1 MSFAEPQRLTWFLA
15 LIGAAG
21 LLGLALWQRRRL
33 VTRLG
38 DPALVAQLRGLV
50 WENGRFLRY
59 LLWFIAAALT
69 IVALAR
75 PQWGVVEEEIEQQ
88 GVQLMIALDISPSM
102 LAEDLQ
108 PNRLRRARQDI
119 ADLLDLLGGDEV
131 GLVLFSGAAFIQ
143 FPLTTDYNT
152 ARSFLDSANPG
163 MISRSG
169 TALGEAIRIAQTGFN
184 EARTSQKVILIMT
197 DGEGHEGDPL
207 AVAAAAVDEGV
218 IIYTVGLGSAEG
230 APIPEFDQR
239 GQPAGFKRD
248 ATGETVISRL
258 DEATLEQIAA
268 VGNGRYF
275 RAEAVGRIAP
285 AIAAE
290 LETLQQQSLASRLE
304 STPIERFQGFLLVA
318 VIALFL
324 LPLVPER
331 RRRLNGA
338 ARVLPL
344 LLVAWLLVGC
354 AGQEAELVAQGN
366 AAFAAADY
374 ETALRAYF
382 DATDAAPDLSEP
394 TYNAAN
400 TYYRQEGL
408 EEAQSLLE
416 RALTK
421 AGGLLAQV
429 GLFNRGNVAY
439 QQQDFGTA
447 VDTYKQALRL
457 NPNDVDAKYN
467 LELALQALQATPPE
481 EPPPQNQEGEEP
493 PPETE
498 QGENQQSGSQDA
510 DPNQDPAQTAQERS
524 DNRDQRQVDPSE
536 QNEAGGEQAQ
546 PEKLT
551 EEQARQLLQAIE
563 QNAETLQEHLQLRLR
578 SGGPAEKDW

>member
-1 MSFAEPQRLTWFLA
+1 MNFAESQRLIWFLVLA
-15 LIGAAG
+15 VAV
-21 LLGLALWQRRRL
+21 LLWVWASWQRRRL
-33 VTRLG
+33 VGRLG
-38 DPALVAQLRGLV
+38 DAVLVGQLWDGV
-50 WENGRFLRY
+50 WENGRFFRY
-59 LLWFIAAALT
+59 LLWFIATALT

-75 PQWGVVEEEIEQQ
+75 PQWGAVEEEIEQQ

-152 ARSFLDSANPG
+152 ARSYLDSANPG

-169 TALGEAIRIAQTGFN
+169 TAVGEAIRVAQTGFN
-184 EARTSQKVILIMT
+184 EARTSQKVILIVT
-197 DGEGHEGDPL
+197 DGEGHEGDP
-207 AVAAAAVDEGV
+207 VAAAAAAADEGV
-218 IIYTVGLGSAEG
+218 VIYTVGLGSAEG
-230 APIPEFDQR
+230 APIPEYDQR
-239 GQPAGFKRD
+239 GQLLGYKLDER
-248 ATGETVISRL
+248 GETVVSRL
-258 DEATLEQIAA
+258 DEGMLEQVAA

-275 RAEAVGRIAP
+275 RTEPVGRIAP

-318 VIALFL
+318 VVALFV

-331 RRRLNGA
+331 RRVV
-338 ARVLPL
+338 ARVVPL
-344 LLVAWLLVGC
+344 LLAAWLLAGC
-354 AGQEAELVAQGN
+354 GGQEAEMVAQGN
-366 AAFAAADY
+366 EAFAAADY

-382 DATDAAPDLSEP
+382 NASDEAPALGEP
-394 TYNAAN
+394 MYNAAN
-400 TYYRQEGL
+400 VYYRQEGL
-408 EEAQSLLE
+408 AEAQSLLE
-416 RALTK
+416 RLQTR
-421 AGGLLAQV
+421 AGGLLAQL

-457 NPNDVDAKYN
+457 NPDDVDAKYN
-467 LELALQALQATPPE
+467 LELAQQALQAATPEP
-481 EPPPQNQEGEEP
+481 PPPQNEEGEEP
-493 PPETE
+493 PPEAE
-498 QGENQQSGSQDA
+498 QGEEQQSGSQDA
-510 DPNQDPAQTAQERS
+510 DPNQDPAETADERS
-524 DNRDQRQVDPSE
+524 ENRDNRQVEPSE
-536 QNEAGGEQAQ
+536 QNEAGGEQAR
-546 PEKLT
+546 PEQLT
-551 EEQARQLLQAIE
+551 AEQARELLRAIE
-563 QNAETLQEHLQLRLR
+563 QNAETLQEHLQLQLR

>member
-1 MSFAEPQRLTWFLA
+1 MRFAEVGYLNFFVA
-15 LIGAAG
+15 LLVAAG
-21 LLGLALWQRRRL
+21 LLAVAVWQRRRL
-33 VTRLG
+33 VARLG
-38 DPALVAQLRGLV
+38 DPLLVAQLRERV
-50 WENGRFLRY
+50 WENGRFFRHF
-59 LLWFIAAALT
+59 LWFIAATLT

-152 ARSFLDSANPG
+152 ARSYLDSVNTG
-163 MISRSG
+163 MISRTG
-169 TALGEAIRIAQTGFN
+169 TALEEAIRIAQTGFN
-184 EARTSQKVILIMT
+184 EARTSQKVILIVT
-197 DGEGHEGDPL
+197 DGEGHEGDP
-207 AVAAAAVDEGV
+207 VAAAAAAADEGV
-218 IIYTVGLGSAEG
+218 VIYTVGLGSAEG
-230 APIPEFDQR
+230 APIPEYDQQ
-239 GQPAGFKRD
+239 GQLLGYKLD
-248 ATGETVISRL
+248 ARGETVISRL
-258 DEATLEQIAA
+258 DEATLEQMAT

-331 RRRLNGA
+331 RRLV

-344 LLVAWLLVGC
+344 LLAAVLLAGC

-366 AAFAAADY
+366 EAFVAADY
-374 ETALRAYF
+374 EAALRAYF
-382 DATDAAPDLSEP
+382 DATDKAPDLSEP

-400 TYYRQEGL
+400 VYYRQEGL
-408 EEAQSLLE
+408 AEAQSLLE
-416 RALTK
+416 RALTR
-421 AGGLLAQV
+421 AGGLLAQL

-439 QQQDFGTA
+439 QQQDFATA
-447 VDTYKQALRL
+447 VNTYKQALRL
-457 NPNDVDAKYN
+457 NPDDADAKYN
-467 LELALQALQATPPE
+467 LELALQALQAATPE

-498 QGENQQSGSQDA
+498 QGDNQQSGSQDA

-524 DNRDQRQVDPSE
+524 ENRDERQVEPSDN
-536 QNEAGGEQAQ
+536 NEAGGEQAQ
-546 PEKLT
+546 PEQLT
-551 EEQARQLLQAIE
+551 EEQARELLRAIE

>member
-15 LIGAAG
+15 LAVAAG
-21 LLGLALWQRRRL
+21 LLAVAVWQRRRL
-33 VTRLG
+33 VARLG
-38 DPALVAQLRGLV
+38 DTVLVGQLRGMV
-50 WENGRFLRY
+50 WENGRFFRH
-59 LLWFIAAALT
+59 LLWFLATALT
-69 IVALAR
+69 IVSLAR

-152 ARSFLDSANPG
+152 ARSYLDSVNPG
-163 MISRSG
+163 MISRTG
-169 TALGEAIRIAQTGFN
+169 TALEEAIRIAQTGFN
-184 EARTSQKVILIMT
+184 EARTSQKVILIVT
-197 DGEGHEGDPL
+197 DGEGHEGDP
-207 AVAAAAVDEGV
+207 VAAAAAAADEGV
-218 IIYTVGLGSAEG
+218 VIYTVGLGSAEG
-230 APIPEFDQR
+230 APIPEYDRR
-239 GQPAGFKRD
+239 GQLLGYKLD
-248 ATGETVISRL
+248 ARGETVISRL
-258 DEATLEQIAA
+258 DEATLAQIAA

-331 RRRLNGA
+331 RRGL

-344 LLVAWLLVGC
+344 LLAAVLLAGC
-354 AGQEAELVAQGN
+354 AGPEAELVAQGN
-366 AAFAAADY
+366 EAFAAADY

-382 DATDAAPDLSEP
+382 NASDEAPNLGEP

-400 TYYRQEGL
+400 VYYRQEGL
-408 EEAQSLLE
+408 AEAQSLLE
-416 RALTK
+416 RALTR
-421 AGGLLAQV
+421 AGGVLAQV

-439 QQQDFGTA
+439 GQGDFGTA
-447 VDTYKQALRL
+447 VNTYKQALRL
-457 NPNDVDAKYN
+457 NPNDADAKYN
-467 LELALQALQATPPE
+467 LELALQALQAAPPE
-481 EPPPQNQEGEEP
+481 EPPPQNEQSDEP

-498 QGENQQSGSQDA
+498 QGDNQQSGSQDA
-510 DPNQDPAQTAQERS
+510 DPNQDPAETAQERS
-524 DNRDQRQVDPSE
+524 DNRDERQVEPSDN
-536 QNEAGGEQAQ
+536 NESGGEQAR
-546 PEKLT
+546 PEQLT
-551 EEQARQLLQAIE
+551 EEQARELLRAIE